1 MNRPPTAFVIAAGS
15 AVLCFLVLPNLIIV
29 PISFSTAE
37 FYQFP
42 PPGVSL
48 QWYERFFTDARWI
61 ASLLLSLRIGL
72 ATTAL
77 SVSLGICAAFSIV
90 RGSRWSAGVAA
101 VLILGPLV
109 VPHVILAAGLFVFY
123 ANAGL
128 LQTEIGLI
136 LAHTVIA
143 MPIVTVSIMVSV
155 RALRRDLEFAAMSL
169 GASYTT
175 TFFKVMLPQVL
186 PGILTGAVF
195 AFVTSF
201 DEVTLAIFLG
211 GVRTTTLPMRIW
223 EGITVESNPVLPA
236 VSTILLLMTTIPLLA
251 IELWKRWT
259 EPSVAQQGNVAGEA
273 YKPAV
278 GS

>member
-1 MNRPPTAFVIAAGS
+1 MNRPPTAFVIAAGA

-42 PPGVSL
+42 PPGLSL

-77 SVSLGICAAFSIV
+77 SVCLGICAAFSIV
-90 RGSRWSAGVAA
+90 RGSRLGAGVAA

-128 LQTEIGLI
+128 LQTEIGLV

-169 GASYTT
+169 GAGYTT

-259 EPSVAQQGNVAGEA
+259 EPSVTQPGNMAGEA